1 MSKEA
6 ACVRSARGR
15 FGLTAINAIP
25 LSRTGTIGTQI
36 TCRPFVSMKVALTRV
51 VPSIVTDTP
60 WYAGPN
66 TSQILAAQANRW
78 AVHADM
84 TVIISTL
91 LRPRT
96 V

>member
-1 MSKEA
+1 
-6 ACVRSARGR
+6 
-15 FGLTAINAIP
+15 
-25 LSRTGTIGTQI
+25 
-36 TCRPFVSMKVALTRV
+36 MKVALTRV
-51 VPSIVTDTP
+51 VLSIVTDTP

-91 LRPRT
+91 LRPRI